1 MIGRREFITML
12 GGAAAAWPLRAGAQ
26 HSTTP
31 VVGFLGS
38 ATPQGYARFIA
49 SVWQGLGE
57 SGFTEGRNLA
67 AEYRWANEQYDRL
80 PALAAELV
88 HRQVAVIVTTGGG
101 QSIMAAKAAT
111 STIPIVF
118 AAGSDPVKQGLVA
131 SLNRPGGNVTGVSF
145 YGNALAPKR
154 LEILRDVVPK
164 ASMIAMLMNPRSPS
178 IESDVREMQSVAREV
193 GLEFLA
199 VYAADE
205 GELESAVAMAV
216 QQQASA
222 LIVHNDALFAS
233 RAREVVALTAR
244 YALPTIYA
252 ARMWSEAGGLM
263 SYGNN
268 VYDMLRHAG
277 TYTARILKGERAAD
291 LPVVM
296 PVKFDLVIN
305 LKTAKALGLTVP
317 DTLLARADEVI
328 E

>member
-1 MIGRREFITML
+1 
-12 GGAAAAWPLRAGAQ
+12 
-26 HSTTP
+26 
-31 VVGFLGS
+31 V
-38 ATPQGYARFIA
+38 
-49 SVWQGLGE
+49 
-57 SGFTEGRNLA
+57 
-67 AEYRWANEQYDRL
+67 
-80 PALAAELV
+80 LAAELV

-101 QSIMAAKAAT
+101 QSVMAAKAAT

-178 IESDVREMQSVAREV
+178 TESEVREMQSVAREV
-193 GLEFLA
+193 GLGFLA

-216 QQQASA
+216 QQQAGA

-233 RAREVVALTAR
+233 RAREVVALAAR
-244 YALPTIYA
+244 YALPTT
-252 ARMWSEAGGLM
+252 ARMWSEVGGLM

-268 VYDMLRHAG
+268 VYDMLRQAG
-277 TYTARILKGERAAD
+277 IYTARILKGERAAD

-305 LKTAKALGLTVP
+305 LKTVNAQTWQYK
-317 DTLLARADEVI
+317 
-328 E
+328 

>member
-1 MIGRREFITML
+1 MKRREFITLL
-12 GGAAAAWPLRAGAQ
+12 GGAAAAWPMAARAQQPAK
-26 HSTTP
+26 P

-49 SVWQGLGE
+49 SVWQGLSE

-67 AEYRWANEQYDRL
+67 AEYRWANEQYERL

-101 QSIMAAKAAT
+101 QSAMAAKAAT
-111 STIPIVF
+111 SIIPIVF
-118 AAGSDPVKQGLVA
+118 ATGSDPVKQGLVA

-145 YGNALAPKR
+145 YSNALAPKR
-154 LEILRDVVPK
+154 LEILREIVLK

-178 IESDVREMQSVAREV
+178 VESDVREMQSAAQGV
-193 GLEFLA
+193 GVEFVV

-205 GELESAVAMAV
+205 REFESAVAMAA
-216 QQQASA
+216 QQQAGA

-233 RAREVVALTAR
+233 RAREVVALAAQ

-252 ARMWSEAGGLM
+252 ARSWSEVGGLI

-277 TYTARILKGERAAD
+277 IYTARILKGERPPD

-317 DTLLARADEVI
+317 DTVLARADEVI